1 MSLIHGDKS
10 VFTFH
15 LKEIV
20 KDYQKGD
27 SKALLGLGAIMV
39 GTVVLPTMVK
49 LGKPI
54 LKSMIKSGLTLYPP
68 KKPISS
74 SKLKFQQLII
84 ISPKGSDLNLN

>member
-10 VFTFH
+10 VFSFH
-15 LKEIV
+15 LKGIV
-20 KDYQKGD
+20 KDYHKGD
-27 SKALLGLGAIMV
+27 SKAILGLGAIMV
-39 GTVVLPTMVK
+39 GTVVLPKMVK

-74 SKLKFQQLII
+74 SKLEFQQLTI